1 MNFLTPPDR
10 VTGNGTVVF
19 PLRHCG
25 RRHLFLFNI
34 TFMRSFNT
42 SSFEPTGSEERKN
55 HRRTLKS
62 LVVYL
67 WPEARLD
74 LKLRV
79 VLALF
84 SLAMAKV
91 VTVYVPFLY
100 KEAVDQ
106 LSVEDALVVL
116 PLGVIF
122 AYGGARL
129 LQQAFVEFRDFIFVR
144 VSQYAQREIALST
157 FRHVHHLSLKFHL
170 ERQTGG
176 LSRVIERGV
185 GGVQFLLRFILF
197 NILPTL
203 MEITMVIVILFVQF
217 DWRFSAATAGTI
229 VAYVLFTQVI
239 TDWRLKFR
247 RAMNAKDSEANTKA
261 VDSFLNFETV
271 KYFNNE
277 EHEYRRYDEALAGY
291 EKAAITSQTSLSLL
305 NLGQGAIVAVGL
317 ISVMALAAAGVVNGD
332 NTLGDFVMVNTFLI
346 QLYLPLNFLG
356 VVYREIKRSLVD
368 MDKMFELLEHHPDVM
383 DAPNAQELNGGPGQI
398 DFEQVSFGY
407 SQDRE
412 ILKNISFRVLPGQT
426 VAIVGPSGSGKST
439 ISRLLFR
446 FYDVNQGRIT
456 LDGQDLREVSQLSLR
471 QAIGVVP
478 QDTVLFN
485 DTIAYNIHYGNPEA
499 PWEQVQ
505 AAAQL
510 AQIHHFVEGLPLGY
524 DTEVGERGLKLSGG
538 EKQRVAI
545 ARTIL
550 KGPRILIFDEATSAL
565 DSHTEK
571 EIQESL
577 REVSRERTT
586 LIIAHRLSTIVD
598 ADEILVLQEGE
609 IRERGRHEELLKRGG
624 EYAEMWQKQQKGDDP
639 APSLS
644 RPEGS
649 P

>member
-1 MNFLTPPDR
+1 M
-10 VTGNGTVVF
+10 
-19 PLRHCG
+19 
-25 RRHLFLFNI
+25 
-34 TFMRSFNT
+34 
-42 SSFEPTGSEERKN
+42 
-55 HRRTLKS
+55 
-62 LVVYL
+62 VVYL
-67 WPEARLD
+67 WPQGRLD
-74 LKLRV
+74 LKIRV
-79 VLALF
+79 ILALA
-84 SLAMAKV
+84 SLALAKV

-106 LSVEDALVVL
+106 LSLEETLLVL
-116 PLGVIF
+116 PLGVIL

-144 VSQYAQREIALST
+144 VSQHAQREIALST
-157 FRHVHHLSLKFHL
+157 FRHVHQLSLKFHL

-185 GGVQFLLRFILF
+185 GGIQFLLRFILF

-203 MEITMVIVILFVQF
+203 IEITMVTVILFVQF

-229 VAYVLFTQVI
+229 VAYVLFTQII
-239 TDWRLKFR
+239 TDWRLQFR
-247 RAMNAKDSEANTKA
+247 RTMNAKDSEANTKA
-261 VDSFLNFETV
+261 IDSFLNFETV

-291 EKAAITSQTSLSLL
+291 EKAAVTSQTSLSLL

-317 ISVMALAAAGVVNGD
+317 ILVMWMAAAGVISGD
-332 NTLGDFVMVNTFLI
+332 NTIGDFVMVNTFLI

-368 MDKMFELLEHHPDVM
+368 MDKMFELLEHKPDVV
-383 DAPNAQELNGGPGQI
+383 DAANARELWVGPGQI
-398 DFEQVSFGY
+398 DFENVSFGY
-407 SQDRE
+407 SEERG
-412 ILKNISFRVLPGQT
+412 ILKNISFQVPPGKT

-446 FYDVNQGRIT
+446 FYDVDQGRIT
-456 LDGQDLREVSQLSLR
+456 IDGQDIRDVSQLSLR
-471 QAIGVVP
+471 KAIGVVP

-505 AAAQL
+505 EAAQL
-510 AQIHHFVEGLPLGY
+510 AQIHGFVESLPKGY
-524 DTEVGERGLKLSGG
+524 ETEVGERGLKLSGG

-577 REVSRERTT
+577 REVSKERTT
-586 LIIAHRLSTIVD
+586 LIVAHRLSTIID
-598 ADEILVLQEGE
+598 ADEILVLRQGE
-609 IRERGRHEELLKRGG
+609 IMERGRHEELLKLGG
-624 EYAEMWQKQQKGDDP
+624 EYSEMWKKQQKSEAQEQQASSIENQP
-639 APSLS
+639 
-644 RPEGS
+644 
-649 P
+649 

>member
-1 MNFLTPPDR
+1 
-10 VTGNGTVVF
+10 
-19 PLRHCG
+19 
-25 RRHLFLFNI
+25 
-34 TFMRSFNT
+34 MRSFST
-42 SSFEPTGSEERKN
+42 SSFEPTGLEERKN
-55 HRRTLKS
+55 HLRTLKS

-67 WPEARLD
+67 WPQGRLD
-74 LKLRV
+74 LKFRV
-79 VLALF
+79 ILALA
-84 SLAMAKV
+84 SLALAKV

-106 LSVEDALVVL
+106 LSFEEALLVL
-116 PLGVIF
+116 PLGVIL

-144 VSQYAQREIALST
+144 VSQHAQREIALST
-157 FRHVHHLSLKFHL
+157 FRHVHRLSLKFHL

-185 GGVQFLLRFILF
+185 GGIQFLLRFILF

-203 MEITMVIVILFVQF
+203 IEITMVTVILFVQF

-229 VAYVLFTQVI
+229 VAYVLFTQII
-239 TDWRLKFR
+239 TDWRLQFR
-247 RAMNAKDSEANTKA
+247 RTMNAKDSEANTKA
-261 VDSFLNFETV
+261 IDSFLNFETV

-291 EKAAITSQTSLSLL
+291 EKAAVTSQTSLSLL

-317 ISVMALAAAGVVNGD
+317 ILVMWMAAAGVISGD
-332 NTLGDFVMVNTFLI
+332 NTIGDFVMVNTFLI

-368 MDKMFELLEHHPDVM
+368 MDKMFELLEQKPDVV
-383 DAPNAQELNGGPGQI
+383 DAANAQKLKVGPGQI
-398 DFEQVSFGY
+398 DFENVSFGY
-407 SQDRE
+407 SEERG
-412 ILKNISFRVLPGQT
+412 ILKNIRFQVPPGKT

-446 FYDVNQGRIT
+446 FYDVDQGRIT
-456 LDGQDLREVSQLSLR
+456 IDGQDIRDVSQLSLR
-471 QAIGVVP
+471 KAIGVVP

-505 AAAQL
+505 EAAQL
-510 AQIHHFVEGLPLGY
+510 AQIHGFVESLPKGY
-524 DTEVGERGLKLSGG
+524 ETEVGERGLKLSGG

-586 LIIAHRLSTIVD
+586 LIVAHRLSTIID
-598 ADEILVLQEGE
+598 ADEILVLREGE
-609 IRERGRHEELLKRGG
+609 IMERGRHKELLKLGG
-624 EYAEMWQKQQKGDDP
+624 EYSEMWKKQQKSE
-639 APSLS
+639 AQEQQSS
-644 RPEGS
+644 SMES
-649 P
+649 QS

>member
-1 MNFLTPPDR
+1 
-10 VTGNGTVVF
+10 
-19 PLRHCG
+19 
-25 RRHLFLFNI
+25 
-34 TFMRSFNT
+34 MRSFST
-42 SSFEPTGSEERKN
+42 SSFETTGSEERKN
-55 HRRTLKS
+55 HLRTLKS
-62 LVVYL
+62 LAVYL
-67 WPEARLD
+67 WPQGRLD
-74 LKLRV
+74 LKFRV
-79 VLALF
+79 ILALA
-84 SLAMAKV
+84 SLALAKV

-106 LSVEDALVVL
+106 LSFEEALLVL
-116 PLGVIF
+116 PLGVIL

-144 VSQYAQREIALST
+144 VSQHAQREIALST
-157 FRHVHHLSLKFHL
+157 FRHVHRLSLKFHL

-185 GGVQFLLRFILF
+185 GGIQFLLRFILF

-203 MEITMVIVILFVQF
+203 IEITMVTVILFVQF

-229 VAYVLFTQVI
+229 VAYVLFTQII
-239 TDWRLKFR
+239 TDWRLQFR
-247 RAMNAKDSEANTKA
+247 RTMNAKDSEANTKA
-261 VDSFLNFETV
+261 IDSFLNFETV

-291 EKAAITSQTSLSLL
+291 EKAAVTSQTSLSLL
-305 NLGQGAIVAVGL
+305 NLGQGAIVAIGL
-317 ISVMALAAAGVVNGD
+317 ILVMWMAAAGVISGD
-332 NTLGDFVMVNTFLI
+332 NTIGDFVMVNTFLI

-368 MDKMFELLEHHPDVM
+368 MDKMFELLEHKPDVV
-383 DAPNAQELNGGPGQI
+383 DAANAQELKVGPGQI
-398 DFEQVSFGY
+398 DFENVSFGY
-407 SQDRE
+407 SEERG
-412 ILKNISFRVLPGQT
+412 ILKNISFQVPPGKT

-446 FYDVNQGRIT
+446 FYDVDQGRIT
-456 LDGQDLREVSQLSLR
+456 IDGQDIRDVSQLSLR
-471 QAIGVVP
+471 KAIGVVP

-485 DTIAYNIHYGNPEA
+485 DTIAYNIHYGNPES

-505 AAAQL
+505 EAAQL
-510 AQIHHFVEGLPLGY
+510 AQIHGFVESLPKGY
-524 DTEVGERGLKLSGG
+524 ETEVGERGLKLSGG

-577 REVSRERTT
+577 REVSKERTT
-586 LIIAHRLSTIVD
+586 LIVAHRLSTIID
-598 ADEILVLQEGE
+598 ADEILVLREGE
-609 IRERGRHEELLKRGG
+609 IMERGRHEELLKLGG
-624 EYAEMWQKQQKGDDP
+624 EYSEMWKKQQKSE
-639 APSLS
+639 AQEQQASVAES
-644 RPEGS
+644 
-649 P
+649 

>member
-1 MNFLTPPDR
+1 M
-10 VTGNGTVVF
+10 
-19 PLRHCG
+19 
-25 RRHLFLFNI
+25 
-34 TFMRSFNT
+34 
-42 SSFEPTGSEERKN
+42 
-55 HRRTLKS
+55 
-62 LVVYL
+62 VVYL
-67 WPEARLD
+67 WPQERLD
-74 LKLRV
+74 LKFRV
-79 VLALF
+79 ILALV
-84 SLAMAKV
+84 SLALAKV

-106 LSVEDALVVL
+106 LSFEEVLLVL
-116 PLGVIF
+116 PLGVIL

-144 VSQYAQREIALST
+144 VSQHAQREIALST
-157 FRHVHHLSLKFHL
+157 FRHVHRLSLKFHL

-185 GGVQFLLRFILF
+185 GGIQFLLRFILF

-203 MEITMVIVILFVQF
+203 IEITMVTVILFVQF

-229 VAYVLFTQVI
+229 VAYVLFTQII
-239 TDWRLKFR
+239 TDWRLQFR
-247 RAMNAKDSEANTKA
+247 RTMNAKDSEANTKA
-261 VDSFLNFETV
+261 IDSFLNFETV

-291 EKAAITSQTSLSLL
+291 EKAAVTSQTSLSLL

-317 ISVMALAAAGVVNGD
+317 ILVMWMAAAGVISGD
-332 NTLGDFVMVNTFLI
+332 NTIGDFVMVNTFLI

-368 MDKMFELLEHHPDVM
+368 MDKMFELLEHKPDVV
-383 DAPNAQELNGGPGQI
+383 DAANAQELKAGPSQI
-398 DFEQVSFGY
+398 DFENVSFGY
-407 SQDRE
+407 SEERG
-412 ILKNISFRVLPGQT
+412 ILKNISFQVPPGKT

-446 FYDVNQGRIT
+446 FYDVDQGKIT
-456 LDGQDLREVSQLSLR
+456 IDGQDLRDVSQLSLR
-471 QAIGVVP
+471 KAIGVVP

-505 AAAQL
+505 EAAQL
-510 AQIHHFVEGLPLGY
+510 AQIHGFVESLPKGY
-524 DTEVGERGLKLSGG
+524 ETEVGERGLKLSGG

-577 REVSRERTT
+577 REVSKERTT
-586 LIIAHRLSTIVD
+586 LIVAHRLSTIID
-598 ADEILVLQEGE
+598 ADEILVLREGE
-609 IRERGRHEELLKRGG
+609 IMERGRHEELLKLGG
-624 EYAEMWQKQQKGDDP
+624 EYSEMWKKQQKSE
-639 APSLS
+639 AQEQQASVAES
-644 RPEGS
+644 
-649 P
+649 

>member
-1 MNFLTPPDR
+1 M
-10 VTGNGTVVF
+10 
-19 PLRHCG
+19 
-25 RRHLFLFNI
+25 
-34 TFMRSFNT
+34 
-42 SSFEPTGSEERKN
+42 
-55 HRRTLKS
+55 
-62 LVVYL
+62 VVYL
-67 WPEARLD
+67 WPQGRLD
-74 LKLRV
+74 LKIRV
-79 VLALF
+79 ILALA
-84 SLAMAKV
+84 SLALAKV

-106 LSVEDALVVL
+106 LSLEETLLVL
-116 PLGVIF
+116 PLGVIL

-144 VSQYAQREIALST
+144 VSQHAQREIALST
-157 FRHVHHLSLKFHL
+157 FRHVHQLSLKFHL

-185 GGVQFLLRFILF
+185 GGIQFLLRFILF

-203 MEITMVIVILFVQF
+203 IEITMVTVILFVQF

-229 VAYVLFTQVI
+229 VAYVLFTQII
-239 TDWRLKFR
+239 TDWRLQFR
-247 RAMNAKDSEANTKA
+247 RTMNAKDSEANTKA
-261 VDSFLNFETV
+261 IDSFLNFETV

-291 EKAAITSQTSLSLL
+291 EKAAVTSQTSLSLL

-317 ISVMALAAAGVVNGD
+317 ILVMWMAAAGVISGD
-332 NTLGDFVMVNTFLI
+332 NTIGDFVMVNTFLI

-368 MDKMFELLEHHPDVM
+368 MDKMFELLEHKPDVV
-383 DAPNAQELNGGPGQI
+383 DAANARELGVGPGQI
-398 DFEQVSFGY
+398 DFENVSFGY
-407 SQDRE
+407 SEERG
-412 ILKNISFRVLPGQT
+412 ILKNISFQVPPGKT

-446 FYDVNQGRIT
+446 FYDVDQGRIT
-456 LDGQDLREVSQLSLR
+456 IDGQDIRDVSQLSLR
-471 QAIGVVP
+471 KAIGVVP

-505 AAAQL
+505 EAAQL
-510 AQIHHFVEGLPLGY
+510 AQIHGFVESLPKGY
-524 DTEVGERGLKLSGG
+524 ETEVGERGLKLSGG

-577 REVSRERTT
+577 REVSKERTT
-586 LIIAHRLSTIVD
+586 LIVAHRLSTIID
-598 ADEILVLQEGE
+598 ADEILVLRQGE
-609 IRERGRHEELLKRGG
+609 IMERGRHEELLKLGG
-624 EYAEMWQKQQKGDDP
+624 EYSEMWKKQQKSEAQEQQASSIENQP
-639 APSLS
+639 
-644 RPEGS
+644 
-649 P
+649 

>member
-1 MNFLTPPDR
+1 
-10 VTGNGTVVF
+10 
-19 PLRHCG
+19 
-25 RRHLFLFNI
+25 
-34 TFMRSFNT
+34 MRSFST

-55 HRRTLKS
+55 HLRTLKS

-67 WPEARLD
+67 WPQGRLD
-74 LKLRV
+74 LKIRV
-79 VLALF
+79 ILALA
-84 SLAMAKV
+84 SLALAKV

-106 LSVEDALVVL
+106 LSLEETLLVL
-116 PLGVIF
+116 PLGVIL

-144 VSQYAQREIALST
+144 VSQHAQREIALST
-157 FRHVHHLSLKFHL
+157 FRHVHRLSLKFHL

-185 GGVQFLLRFILF
+185 GGIQFLLRFILF

-203 MEITMVIVILFVQF
+203 IEITMVTVILFVQF

-229 VAYVLFTQVI
+229 VAYVLFTQII
-239 TDWRLKFR
+239 TDWRLQFR
-247 RAMNAKDSEANTKA
+247 RTMNAKDSEANTKA
-261 VDSFLNFETV
+261 IDSFLNFETV

-291 EKAAITSQTSLSLL
+291 EKAAVTSQTSLSLL

-317 ISVMALAAAGVVNGD
+317 ILVMWMAAAGVISGD
-332 NTLGDFVMVNTFLI
+332 NTIGDFVMVNTFLI

-368 MDKMFELLEHHPDVM
+368 MDKMFELLEHKPDVV
-383 DAPNAQELNGGPGQI
+383 DAANARELWVCPGQI
-398 DFEQVSFGY
+398 DFENVSFGY
-407 SQDRE
+407 SEERG
-412 ILKNISFRVLPGQT
+412 ILKNISFQVPPGKM

-446 FYDVNQGRIT
+446 FYDVDQGRIT
-456 LDGQDLREVSQLSLR
+456 IDGQDIRDVSQLSLR
-471 QAIGVVP
+471 KAIGVVP

-505 AAAQL
+505 EAAQL
-510 AQIHHFVEGLPLGY
+510 AQIHGFVESLPKGY
-524 DTEVGERGLKLSGG
+524 ETEVGERGLKLSGG

-577 REVSRERTT
+577 REVSKERTT
-586 LIIAHRLSTIVD
+586 LIVAHRLSTIID
-598 ADEILVLQEGE
+598 ADEILVLRQGE
-609 IRERGRHEELLKRGG
+609 IMERGRHAELLKLGG
-624 EYAEMWQKQQKGDDP
+624 EYSEMWKKQQKSEAQEQQASSIENQP
-639 APSLS
+639 
-644 RPEGS
+644 
-649 P
+649 

>member
-1 MNFLTPPDR
+1 
-10 VTGNGTVVF
+10 
-19 PLRHCG
+19 
-25 RRHLFLFNI
+25 
-34 TFMRSFNT
+34 MRSFST

-55 HRRTLKS
+55 HLRTLKS

-67 WPEARLD
+67 WPQGRLD
-74 LKLRV
+74 LKIRV
-79 VLALF
+79 ILALA
-84 SLAMAKV
+84 SLALAKV

-106 LSVEDALVVL
+106 LSLEETLLVL
-116 PLGVIF
+116 PLGVIL

-144 VSQYAQREIALST
+144 VSQHAQREIALST
-157 FRHVHHLSLKFHL
+157 FRHVHRLSLKFHL

-185 GGVQFLLRFILF
+185 GGIQFLLRFILF

-203 MEITMVIVILFVQF
+203 IEITMVTVILFVQF

-229 VAYVLFTQVI
+229 VAYVLFTQII
-239 TDWRLKFR
+239 TDWRLQFR
-247 RAMNAKDSEANTKA
+247 RTMNAKDSEANTKA
-261 VDSFLNFETV
+261 IDSFLNFD
-271 KYFNNE
+271 
-277 EHEYRRYDEALAGY
+277 RRYDEALAGY
-291 EKAAITSQTSLSLL
+291 EKAAVTSQTSLSLL

-317 ISVMALAAAGVVNGD
+317 ILVMWMAAAGVISGD
-332 NTLGDFVMVNTFLI
+332 NTIGDFVMVNTFLI

-368 MDKMFELLEHHPDVM
+368 MDKMFELLEHKPDVV
-383 DAPNAQELNGGPGQI
+383 DAANARELEVGPGQI
-398 DFEQVSFGY
+398 DFENVSFGY
-407 SQDRE
+407 SEERG
-412 ILKNISFRVLPGQT
+412 ILKNISFQVPPGKT

-446 FYDVNQGRIT
+446 FYDVDQGRIT
-456 LDGQDLREVSQLSLR
+456 IDGQDIRDVSQLSLR
-471 QAIGVVP
+471 KAIGVVP

-505 AAAQL
+505 EAAQL
-510 AQIHHFVEGLPLGY
+510 AQIHGFVESLPKGY
-524 DTEVGERGLKLSGG
+524 ETEVGERGLKLSGG

-577 REVSRERTT
+577 REVSKERTT
-586 LIIAHRLSTIVD
+586 LIVAHRLSTIID
-598 ADEILVLQEGE
+598 ADEILVLRQGE
-609 IRERGRHEELLKRGG
+609 IMERGRHAELLKLGG
-624 EYAEMWQKQQKGDDP
+624 EYSEMWKKQQKSEAQEQQASSIENQP
-639 APSLS
+639 
-644 RPEGS
+644 
-649 P
+649 

>member
-1 MNFLTPPDR
+1 
-10 VTGNGTVVF
+10 
-19 PLRHCG
+19 
-25 RRHLFLFNI
+25 
-34 TFMRSFNT
+34 MRSFST
-42 SSFEPTGSEERKN
+42 SSFETTGSEERKN
-55 HRRTLKS
+55 HLRTLKS

-67 WPEARLD
+67 WPQGRLD
-74 LKLRV
+74 LKFRV
-79 VLALF
+79 ILALA
-84 SLAMAKV
+84 SLALAKV

-106 LSVEDALVVL
+106 LSFEEALLVL
-116 PLGVIF
+116 PLGVIL

-144 VSQYAQREIALST
+144 VSQHAQREIALST
-157 FRHVHHLSLKFHL
+157 FRHVHRLSLKFHL

-185 GGVQFLLRFILF
+185 GGIQFLLRFILF

-203 MEITMVIVILFVQF
+203 IEITMVTVILFVQF
-217 DWRFSAATAGTI
+217 DWRFSAATVGTI
-229 VAYVLFTQVI
+229 VAYVLFTQII
-239 TDWRLKFR
+239 TDWRLQFR
-247 RAMNAKDSEANTKA
+247 RTMNAKDSEANTKA
-261 VDSFLNFETV
+261 IDSFLNFETV

-291 EKAAITSQTSLSLL
+291 EKAAVTSQTSLSLL

-317 ISVMALAAAGVVNGD
+317 ILVMWMAAAGVISGD
-332 NTLGDFVMVNTFLI
+332 NTIGDFVMVNTFLI

-368 MDKMFELLEHHPDVM
+368 MDKMFELLEHKPDVV
-383 DAPNAQELNGGPGQI
+383 DAANAQELKVGPSQI
-398 DFEQVSFGY
+398 DFENVSFGY
-407 SQDRE
+407 SEERG
-412 ILKNISFRVLPGQT
+412 ILKNISFQVPPGKT

-446 FYDVNQGRIT
+446 FYDVDQGRIT
-456 LDGQDLREVSQLSLR
+456 IDGQDIRDVSQLSLR
-471 QAIGVVP
+471 KAIGVVP

-499 PWEQVQ
+499 LWEQVQ
-505 AAAQL
+505 EAAQL
-510 AQIHHFVEGLPLGY
+510 AQIHGFVESLPKGY
-524 DTEVGERGLKLSGG
+524 ETEVGERGLKLSGG

-577 REVSRERTT
+577 REVSKERTT
-586 LIIAHRLSTIVD
+586 LIVAHRLSTIID
-598 ADEILVLQEGE
+598 ADEILVLREGE
-609 IRERGRHEELLKRGG
+609 IIERGRHEELLKLGG
-624 EYAEMWQKQQKGDDP
+624 EYSEMWKKQQKSE
-639 APSLS
+639 AQEQQASAAES
-644 RPEGS
+644 QS
-649 P
+649 

>member
-1 MNFLTPPDR
+1 
-10 VTGNGTVVF
+10 
-19 PLRHCG
+19 
-25 RRHLFLFNI
+25 
-34 TFMRSFNT
+34 MRSFNT
-42 SSFEPTGSEERKN
+42 ASFEPTGSEERKN
-55 HRRTLKS
+55 HLRTLKS

-67 WPEARLD
+67 WPLGRLD
-74 LKLRV
+74 LKIRV
-79 VLALF
+79 ILALA

-106 LSVEDALVVL
+106 LSIEDALLVL

-129 LQQAFVEFRDFIFVR
+129 LQQAFVEFRDFIFVQ
-144 VSQYAQREIALST
+144 VSQHAQREIALST
-157 FRHVHHLSLKFHL
+157 FRHVHRLSLKFHL

-185 GGVQFLLRFILF
+185 GGIQFLLRFILF
-197 NILPTL
+197 NILPIL
-203 MEITMVIVILFVQF
+203 IEITMVTVILFVQF
-217 DWRFSAATAGTI
+217 DWRFSAVTAGTI
-229 VAYVLFTQVI
+229 VAYVLFTQII
-239 TDWRLKFR
+239 TDWRLQFR
-247 RAMNAKDSEANTKA
+247 RTMNTKDSEANTKA
-261 VDSFLNFETV
+261 IDSFLNFETV

-291 EKAAITSQTSLSLL
+291 EKAAVTSQTSLSLL
-305 NLGQGAIVAVGL
+305 NLGQGVIVAIGLVLVMWMAAVGV
-317 ISVMALAAAGVVNGD
+317 ISGD
-332 NTLGDFVMVNTFLI
+332 NTIGDFVMVNTFLI

-368 MDKMFELLEHHPDVM
+368 MDKMFELLEHKPDVV
-383 DAPNAQELNGGPGQI
+383 DVANVQELSVGSGQI
-398 DFEQVSFGY
+398 DFENVSFGY
-407 SQDRE
+407 SEERE
-412 ILKNISFRVLPGQT
+412 ILKNISFQVPPGKT

-446 FYDVNQGRIT
+446 FYDVNQGRIAV
-456 LDGQDLREVSQLSLR
+456 DGQDIRDVSQLSLR
-471 QAIGVVP
+471 KAIGVVP

-499 PWEQVQ
+499 SWERVQ
-505 AAAQL
+505 EAAQL
-510 AQIHHFVEGLPLGY
+510 AQIHGFVESLPKGY
-524 DTEVGERGLKLSGG
+524 ETEVGERGLKLSGG

-577 REVSRERTT
+577 REVARERTT
-586 LIIAHRLSTIVD
+586 LIVAHRLSTIID
-598 ADEILVLQEGE
+598 ADEILVLRQGE
-609 IRERGRHEELLKRGG
+609 IMERGRHEELLKLGG
-624 EYAEMWQKQQKGDDP
+624 EYSEMWKKQQRIDAQTNLVNHED
-639 APSLS
+639 SL
-644 RPEGS
+644 E
-649 P
+649 